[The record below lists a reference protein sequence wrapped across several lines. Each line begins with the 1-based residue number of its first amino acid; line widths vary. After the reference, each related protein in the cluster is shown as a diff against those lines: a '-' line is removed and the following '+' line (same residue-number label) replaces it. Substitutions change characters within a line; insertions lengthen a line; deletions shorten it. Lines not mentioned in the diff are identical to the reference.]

1 MYVVFSDCS
10 HIEVKSHDLSI
21 FFFFQTSNKLMEE
34 NKNLNK
40 RLQASE
46 DRNKLLRSQME
57 MIRKTTLTSIIEQMD
72 QLKMPRHTEV

>member
-1 MYVVFSDCS
+1 
-10 HIEVKSHDLSI
+10 
-21 FFFFQTSNKLMEE
+21 MEE